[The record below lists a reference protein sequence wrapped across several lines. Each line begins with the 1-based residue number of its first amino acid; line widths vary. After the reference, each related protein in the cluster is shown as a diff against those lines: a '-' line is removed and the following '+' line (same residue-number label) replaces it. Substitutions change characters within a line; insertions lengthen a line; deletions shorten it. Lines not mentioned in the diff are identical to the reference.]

1 MTPAARLQAAADILD
16 QLNGTRATAESVLKT
31 WGQANRYAGSKDRR
45 AIADRV
51 YGCLRA
57 RARLLWAMQAD
68 ERKPGAGRAMVLA
81 SLALIDGLPLS
92 DIETLFSGAG
102 YGPAPLSATERDRLS
117 AGEGEAPLWVTS
129 GLPEFVVERFQA
141 QFGEDWAA
149 EATALMLPRA
159 PIDLRVNGARTTREA
174 MIEALQGH
182 DLKPQPTPFS
192 RFGIRLPAEP
202 PPNLAKL
209 DIYQSG
215 QIEIQ
220 DEGSQ
225 LAAFLAGAGLLPGA
239 VKVVDFCAGGGGKTL
254 ALAQMM
260 ANGAQ
265 GMTGEIYACDV
276 VEKRLK
282 AIEPR
287 LLRAEATAQM
297 VHFFDPDDEAQ
308 LELLKGADLVLVDA
322 PCSGS
327 GTWRRHPEEA
337 HRLTEG
343 EVERLHGLQTHILGR
358 AARCVKPGG
367 RLVYVTCSVLD
378 DENHASADA
387 FEAANPSFAALPIH
401 DLIDAASGLFIDA
414 ANASELKKQ
423 APTGHRL
430 RLTPHTTHTD
440 GFFVAA
446 YTRTLIT

>member
-16 QLNGTRATAESVLKT
+16 QLSGTRATAEAVLKQ
-31 WGQANRYAGSKDRR
+31 WGQVNRYAGSKDRR

-51 YGCLRA
+51 YRCLRG
-57 RARLLWAMQAD
+57 RQRLLWAM
-68 ERKPGAGRAMVLA
+68 ELGEKSPGQGRGLVLA
-81 SLALIDGLPLS
+81 SLSLIDGLP
-92 DIETLFSGAG
+92 IEEIDALFSGGG
-102 YGPAPLSATERDRLS
+102 YAPKPLTAQERERLV
-117 AGEGEAPLWVTS
+117 AGEGEAPAWVTT
-129 GLPEFVVERFQA
+129 GLPEFVVSRFEH
-141 QFGEDWAA
+141 QFGKDWTA

-159 PIDLRVNGARTTREA
+159 PIDLRVNSAKTTRDA
-174 MIEALQGH
+174 MIAALEAEGLA
-182 DLKPQPTPFS
+182 PQPTPFS
-192 RFGIRLPAEP
+192 KYGIRLAAEP

-225 LAAFLAGAGLLPGA
+225 LAAFIAGAGLLPGA
-239 VKVVDFCAGGGGKTL
+239 SKVVDFCAGGGGKTL

-260 ANGAQ
+260 DGN
-265 GMTGEIYACDV
+265 GEIYACDV

-287 LLRAEATAQM
+287 LIRAGASAHFM
-297 VHFFDPDDEAQ
+297 HFFDPDDTAQ

-337 HRLTEG
+337 HRLNEAK
-343 EVERLHGLQTHILGR
+343 VADLHTLQTQILDR
-358 AARCVKPGG
+358 AAQCVKVGG

-378 DENHASADA
+378 DENARTADA
-387 FEAANPSFAALPIH
+387 FEAAHPNYDALPIH
-401 DLIDAASGLFIDA
+401 TLLENSSLFIDHA
-414 ANASELKKQ
+414 ARLTKLAK
-423 APTGHRL
+423 GHRL
-430 RLTPHTTHTD
+430 SLTSHKTQTD
-440 GFFVAA
+440 GFFIAA
-446 YTRTLIT
+446 YTRIQ